1 MENLKINLYETGKAK
16 PESIITIPL
25 TVLHIAQPLI
35 PKRVKESLEREGV
48 DIGSLS
54 ELASKKGPKGT
65 LIEIESVK
73 EKLVISIA

>member
-1 MENLKINLYETGKAK
+1 MEHLKIHLYESGKTK

-25 TVLHIAQPLI
+25 IALHIAQPLI
-35 PKRVKESLEREGV
+35 PSKTKQSLDREGI
-48 DIGSLS
+48 DISKLS

-73 EKLVISIA
+73 EKLVISID

>member
-1 MENLKINLYETGKAK
+1 MENLKIHLYETGKSK

-25 TVLHIAQPLI
+25 TALHIAQPLM
-35 PKRVKESLEREGV
+35 PSRAKESLEREGI
-48 DIGSLS
+48 DIGRLS

-73 EKLVISIA
+73 EKLVISID